1 MSMMQMLLGTSAG
14 GSVSVADV
22 YSTNTYTGNGTSQA
36 ITNGIDLSGQG
47 GLVWIKDRNASVN
60 NNLWDTERGV
70 RKALHSNNSNAE
82 NTSAVGVQS
91 LYAFNSN
98 GFSLGS
104 NWVGSNNSG
113 HSYVAWTFRQ
123 AVGFFDIVTYTGN
136 GSSGLAKNH
145 NLGVVPEMIIVKKT
159 SESSNANWRV
169 FHSALGNTKA
179 MKLDT
184 DDTPN
189 TDSGYWNN
197 TSPTATQFTLGDNSN
212 LNGNGQTHVA
222 YLFASLD
229 GISKI
234 GSYNGGGTIN
244 NGPTITLGFEPQWI
258 IIKATESGGQNWNI
272 ADSARGFTTSV
283 GATNG
288 KELRANS
295 SDAEVT
301 RRTLVTTSTG
311 FQIMDS
317 SNELND
323 SNKEYIYMAI
333 AAP

>member
-1 MSMMQMLLGTSAG
+1 MSMMQMLLGSAG
-14 GSVSVADV
+14 GSISVADV
-22 YSTNTYTGNGTSQA
+22 FSTFLYEGTNASLS
-36 ITNGIDLSGQG
+36 INNGINLAGEG
-47 GLVWIKDRNASVN
+47 GMVWIKSRDSSQN
-60 NNLWDTERGV
+60 NSLWDTERGALKYV
-70 RKALHSNNSNAE
+70 RSNSVEAEGASNSG
-82 NTSAVGVQS
+82 TG
-91 LYAFNSN
+91 LTAFNSN
-98 GFSLGS
+98 GFTLGS
-104 NWVGSNNSG
+104 NWTGSNISG
-113 HSYVAWTFRQ
+113 DSHVSWTFRK
-123 AVGFFDIVTYTGN
+123 APGFFDVVTYTGN
-136 GSSGLAKNH
+136 GSSGLVKNH
-145 NLGVVPEMIIVKKT
+145 SLGVVPEMMIVKKT
-159 SESSNANWRV
+159 SESGNANWRV

-179 MKLDT
+179 MKLET
-184 DDTPN
+184 NDTPD
-189 TDSGYWNN
+189 TSSVYWNN
-197 TSPTATQFTLGDNSN
+197 TSPTATQFTLGSSSN
-212 LNGNGQTHVA
+212 VNGNEQTHVA

-234 GSYNGGGTIN
+234 GSYNGNGTLN

-288 KELRANS
+288 KELRANL

-323 SNKEYIYMAI
+323 SNKKYIYMAI